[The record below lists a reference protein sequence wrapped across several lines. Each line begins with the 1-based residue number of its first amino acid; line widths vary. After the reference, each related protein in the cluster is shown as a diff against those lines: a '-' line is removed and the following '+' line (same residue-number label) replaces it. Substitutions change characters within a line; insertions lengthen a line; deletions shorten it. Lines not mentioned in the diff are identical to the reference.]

1 MRLNVLHDRNPLTV
15 TLKDGSVRNAYTIR
29 ISNMKAAT
37 RRFTL
42 EIAGAAGAQID
53 LVGETADTR
62 GPPHRRGRRRSDSR
76 GARAGDNAPRAEAD
90 TPLPL
95 TFTAREIGG
104 GASISA
110 KDVFLW
116 R

>member
-1 MRLNVLHDRNPLTV
+1 M
-15 TLKDGSVRNAYTIR
+15 
-29 ISNMKAAT
+29 
-37 RRFTL
+37 
-42 EIAGAAGAQID
+42 
-53 LVGETADTR
+53 
-62 GPPHRRGRRRSDSR
+62 R
-76 GARAGDNAPRAEAD
+76 GAHAAD

-104 GASISA
+104 DASISA

>member
-1 MRLNVLHDRNPLTV
+1 M
-15 TLKDGSVRNAYTIR
+15 RNAYTIR

-62 GPPHRRGRRRSDSR
+62 GRLMVEVGVDQTREARVLVTMRG
-76 GARAGDNAPRAEAD
+76 GHEAD
-90 TPLPL
+90 KPLPL

-104 GASISA
+104 VASISA